1 MLCFKLKNSFTHVS
15 WASWKTL
22 ESWNK
27 WPCFEPK
34 ESRWV
39 YLEIDFECEGFEIQ
53 EASTFI

>member
-1 MLCFKLKNSFTHVS
+1 VY
-15 WASWKTL
+15 L
-22 ESWNK
+22 ELVEKHWNHENK